1 MGDFRAEHEG
11 RTSSWGLARKAL
23 VLTVFAVAMFMSGRL
38 WSLREVRE
46 AQRAAGQAE
55 EQRLAL
61 QAELVECRNALL
73 LRRGRGEASS
83 GDDPGEDRVVA
94 EAQDP

>member
-1 MGDFRAEHEG
+1 MGDVLAEHE
-11 RTSSWGLARKAL
+11 RRASSGGLARKAL

-61 QAELVECRNALL
+61 QAELDECRNALL
-73 LRRGRGEASS
+73 LRRGRGEATG
-83 GDDPGEDRVVA
+83 GDNPGEDGAVS
-94 EAQDP
+94 EAPDP